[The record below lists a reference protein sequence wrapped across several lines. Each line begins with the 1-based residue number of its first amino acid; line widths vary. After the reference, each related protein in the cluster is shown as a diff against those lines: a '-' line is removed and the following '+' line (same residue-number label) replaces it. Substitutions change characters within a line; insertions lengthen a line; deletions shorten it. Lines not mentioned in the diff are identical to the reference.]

1 MHGWTTAVVKD
12 RVLQINI
19 YGEIYED
26 YVAHYLSGGL
36 INECDSVEVRIS
48 SPGGCV
54 GDGITIYNALKACG
68 KPVRTIVDGFACSIA
83 SVIFMAGDE
92 RIMTDTSLLMIHNV
106 SAASFGTATEHRKLA
121 DDIDTV
127 NERSKA
133 AYMERVNI
141 SREELS
147 EMMDAETWISA
158 EDAFSMGFATQ
169 MEAELQEGFGQS
181 ASRAIRDAI
190 MAGFEQACK
199 KRRKKQEDHEDDPE
213 KPEEEP
219 MEPDEDP
226 EDPEYAP
233 ESPDEDPE
241 GDPEDPEK
249 PEEDPEDDPESKCK
263 KDKKKQ
269 KTNAEMFAALLD
281 KLAE

>member
-36 INECDSVEVRIS
+36 INECDRVEVRIS

-127 NERSKA
+127 NELSKA

-158 EDAFSMGFATQ
+158 EDAFYMGFATQ
-169 MEAELQEGFGQS
+169 LETEQQDGFDQS
-181 ASRAIRDAI
+181 ASRAICDAI

-199 KRRKKQEDHEDDPE
+199 KKKKQEE
-213 KPEEEP
+213 PEEPE
-219 MEPDEDP
+219 EDP
-226 EDPEYAP
+226 EDPEDEPMEPREP
-233 ESPDEDPE
+233 EETPDDPD
-241 GDPEDPEK
+241 GDPEDP
-249 PEEDPEDDPESKCK
+249 EDPEDDPEDHESKCK
-263 KDKKKQ
+263 KRKKQ
-269 KTNAEMFAALLD
+269 KTNADMFAALLYR
-281 KLAE
+281 LAE

>member
-1 MHGWTTAVVKD
+1 MHGFTTAVVKD

-19 YGEIYED
+19 YGEVYED
-26 YVAHYLSGGL
+26 YVAHYLSGSMVG
-36 INECDSVEVRIS
+36 EYDRVEVRIS

-127 NERSKA
+127 NELSKA
-133 AYMERVNI
+133 AYMERVSI

-199 KRRKKQEDHEDDPE
+199 KKKKQEEPEEPEEDPE
-213 KPEEEP
+213 EDPEEEP
-219 MEPDEDP
+219 MEPWEPEENP
-226 EDPEYAP
+226 EDP
-233 ESPDEDPE
+233 D
-241 GDPEDPEK
+241 GDPEDP
-249 PEEDPEDDPESKCK
+249 EDPEDDPEDPESKCK
-263 KDKKKQ
+263 KRKKQ
-269 KTNAEMFAALLD
+269 KTNAEMFAALLN

>member
-1 MHGWTTAVVKD
+1 MHGWTTAVVND

-19 YGEIYED
+19 YGEVYDD
-26 YVAHYLSGGL
+26 YVAHYLSGSM
-36 INECDSVEVRIS
+36 EREYDSVEVRIS

-127 NERSKA
+127 NELSKA
-133 AYMERVNI
+133 AYMERVSI

-199 KRRKKQEDHEDDPE
+199 KKKKQEEPEEDPE
-213 KPEEEP
+213 EDPEEEP
-219 MEPDEDP
+219 MEPGEPEETPDDP
-226 EDPEYAP
+226 D
-233 ESPDEDPE
+233 
-241 GDPEDPEK
+241 GDPEDPE
-249 PEEDPEDDPESKCK
+249 DPDDDPDDPESKCK
-263 KDKKKQ
+263 KRKKQ
-269 KTNAEMFAALLD
+269 KTNAEMFAALLN

>member
-1 MHGWTTAVVKD
+1 MHGYTTAMVKD

-19 YGEIYED
+19 YGEIDDD
-26 YVAHYLSGGL
+26 YVAHALSGWM
-36 INECDSVEVRIS
+36 EREYDSVEVRIS

-106 SAASFGTATEHRKLA
+106 SAASFGTANEHRKLA

-127 NERSKA
+127 NELSKA

-147 EMMDAETWISA
+147 AMMDAETWISA

-169 MEAELQEGFGQS
+169 METEQQEGFGQS

-199 KRRKKQEDHEDDPE
+199 KKKKQEEPDEPEEDPE
-213 KPEEEP
+213 EDPEEEP
-219 MEPDEDP
+219 MEPREPEETPDDP
-226 EDPEYAP
+226 D
-233 ESPDEDPE
+233 
-241 GDPEDPEK
+241 GDPEEPDTEPDEYPEDDP
-249 PEEDPEDDPESKCK
+249 DDPESKCK
-263 KDKKKQ
+263 KRKKQ
-269 KTNAEMFAALLD
+269 KTNADMFAALLYR
-281 KLAE
+281 LAE

>member
-19 YGEIYED
+19 YGEVYED
-26 YVAHYLSGGL
+26 YVAHYLSGSMVG
-36 INECDSVEVRIS
+36 EYDSVEVRIS

-127 NERSKA
+127 NELSKA
-133 AYMERVNI
+133 AYMERVSI

-169 MEAELQEGFGQS
+169 LETEQQDGFDQS

-190 MAGFEQACK
+190 MGGFEQDCK
-199 KRRKKQEDHEDDPE
+199 KKKKQEDLEDPE
-213 KPEEEP
+213 EPEEEP

-226 EDPEYAP
+226 EEPEDAP

-241 GDPEDPEK
+241 GDPEDPE
-249 PEEDPEDDPESKCK
+249 DHESKCK
-263 KDKKKQ
+263 NHKKQ

>member
-127 NERSKA
+127 NELSKS

-158 EDAFSMGFATQ
+158 EDAFYMGFATQ
-169 MEAELQEGFGQS
+169 MEAEMQDGFGQS
-181 ASRAIRDAI
+181 ASRSIRDAI

-199 KRRKKQEDHEDDPE
+199 KKKKQEEPDEPDDDPE
-213 KPEEEP
+213 DPEEDPEEEP
-219 MEPDEDP
+219 MEPGEPEATP
-226 EDPEYAP
+226 EDP
-233 ESPDEDPE
+233 D
-241 GDPEDPEK
+241 GDPEEP
-249 PEEDPEDDPESKCK
+249 EDPEDDPEDPEDPESKCK
-263 KDKKKQ
+263 KRKKQ
-269 KTNAEMFAALLD
+269 KTNADMFAALLNR
-281 KLAE
+281 LAE

>member
-12 RVLQINI
+12 HVLQINI

-26 YVAHYLSGGL
+26 YVAHYLSGGF
-36 INECDSVEVRIS
+36 IDECDRVEVRIS

-106 SAASFGTATEHRKLA
+106 SAASCGTATEHRKLA

-127 NERSKA
+127 NELSKA
-133 AYMERVNI
+133 AYMERVSI

-199 KRRKKQEDHEDDPE
+199 KRRKKQEDSEDDPE
-213 KPEEEP
+213 EPEEEP
-219 MEPDEDP
+219 MEPREPEETPDDP
-226 EDPEYAP
+226 D
-233 ESPDEDPE
+233 
-241 GDPEDPEK
+241 GDPEDP
-249 PEEDPEDDPESKCK
+249 EDPEDDPEDPEDPESKCK
-263 KDKKKQ
+263 KRKKQ
-269 KTNAEMFAALLD
+269 KTNAEMFAALLN

>member
-12 RVLQINI
+12 HVLQINI

-36 INECDSVEVRIS
+36 IDECDRVEVRIS

-127 NERSKA
+127 NELSKA
-133 AYMERVNI
+133 AYMERVSI

-199 KRRKKQEDHEDDPE
+199 KRKKKQEDHEDDPE
-213 KPEEEP
+213 EPEEEP

-226 EDPEYAP
+226 EEPEDAP
-233 ESPDEDPE
+233 ESPDEDPD
-241 GDPEDPEK
+241 GDHEE

-263 KDKKKQ
+263 KDNKKQ

>member
-12 RVLQINI
+12 HVLQINI

-26 YVAHYLSGGL
+26 YVAHYLSGSMVG
-36 INECDSVEVRIS
+36 EYDRVEVRIS

-127 NERSKA
+127 NELSKA

-158 EDAFSMGFATQ
+158 EDALSMGFATQ

-199 KRRKKQEDHEDDPE
+199 KKKKQE
-213 KPEEEP
+213 
-219 MEPDEDP
+219 EPDEPEEDP
-226 EDPEYAP
+226 EDPEDEPMEPREP
-233 ESPDEDPE
+233 EATPDDPD
-241 GDPEDPEK
+241 GDPEDP
-249 PEEDPEDDPESKCK
+249 EDPEDDPEDHESKCK
-263 KDKKKQ
+263 KHKKQ
-269 KTNAEMFAALLD
+269 KTNAEMFAALLN

>member
-26 YVAHYLSGGL
+26 YVAHYLSGSMVG
-36 INECDSVEVRIS
+36 EYDRVEVRIS

-127 NERSKA
+127 NELSKA

-169 MEAELQEGFGQS
+169 MESEQQEGFGQS

-199 KRRKKQEDHEDDPE
+199 KKKKQEE
-213 KPEEEP
+213 PEEPE
-219 MEPDEDP
+219 EDP
-226 EDPEYAP
+226 EDPE
-233 ESPDEDPE
+233 DPE
-241 GDPEDPEK
+241 DEPMEPREPEETPDAPDGDPEDPEE
-249 PEEDPEDDPESKCK
+249 PEEDPEDHESKCRK
-263 KDKKKQ
+263 RKKQ

>member
-36 INECDSVEVRIS
+36 INEVDRVEVRIS

-127 NERSKA
+127 NELSKA
-133 AYMERVNI
+133 AYMERVSI

-158 EDAFSMGFATQ
+158 EDALSMGFATQ
-169 MEAELQEGFGQS
+169 MDAELQEGFGQS

-213 KPEEEP
+213 EPEEEP

-226 EDPEYAP
+226 EEPEDAP
-233 ESPDEDPE
+233 ESPDEDPD
-241 GDPEDPEK
+241 GDHEE
-249 PEEDPEDDPESKCK
+249 PEEPEEPEDDPESKCK
-263 KDKKKQ
+263 KHKKQ
-269 KTNAEMFAALLD
+269 KTNAEMFAALLYR
-281 KLAE
+281 LAE

>member
-36 INECDSVEVRIS
+36 INECDRVEVRIS

-127 NERSKA
+127 NELSKA

-169 MEAELQEGFGQS
+169 MEAELQDGFGQS

-199 KRRKKQEDHEDDPE
+199 NKKKQEEPDEPDDPE
-213 KPEEEP
+213 EPEDDPEEEP
-219 MEPDEDP
+219 MEPREPEVTTDDP
-226 EDPEYAP
+226 D
-233 ESPDEDPE
+233 
-241 GDPEDPEK
+241 GDPEDPDD
-249 PEEDPEDDPESKCK
+249 PEDPEDDPEDHESKCK
-263 KDKKKQ
+263 KHKKQ

-281 KLAE
+281 KLA

>member
-12 RVLQINI
+12 HVLQINI

-36 INECDSVEVRIS
+36 IDECDRVEVRIS

-127 NERSKA
+127 NELSKA

-169 MEAELQEGFGQS
+169 IEAELQDGFGQS

-199 KRRKKQEDHEDDPE
+199 KKKKQEE
-213 KPEEEP
+213 
-219 MEPDEDP
+219 
-226 EDPEYAP
+226 
-233 ESPDEDPE
+233 
-241 GDPEDPEK
+241 PEK
-249 PEEDPEDDPESKCK
+249 PEEDPEEDPEEEPMEPGEPEATPDDPDGDPDDPEDPDEDPKDHESKCK
-263 KDKKKQ
+263 KHKKQ

>member
-26 YVAHYLSGGL
+26 YVAHYLSGGI
-36 INECDSVEVRIS
+36 INECDRVEVRIS

-127 NERSKA
+127 NELSKE

-169 MEAELQEGFGQS
+169 METELQEGFGQS

-190 MAGFEQACK
+190 MAGFEQACNK
-199 KRRKKQEDHEDDPE
+199 KKKQEEPEDPE
-213 KPEEEP
+213 EPDEDPEEEP
-219 MEPDEDP
+219 MEPGE
-226 EDPEYAP
+226 P
-233 ESPDEDPE
+233 ESTPDDPD
-241 GDPEDPEK
+241 GDPEDPD
-249 PEEDPEDDPESKCK
+249 DPEDTESKCK
-263 KDKKKQ
+263 KHKKQ

>member
-12 RVLQINI
+12 HVLQINI

-36 INECDSVEVRIS
+36 IDECDRVEVRIS

-127 NERSKA
+127 NELSKA
-133 AYMERVNI
+133 AYMERVSI

-158 EDAFSMGFATQ
+158 EDALSMGFATQ
-169 MEAELQEGFGQS
+169 MEAEQQEGFGQS

-199 KRRKKQEDHEDDPE
+199 KKKKQEDHEEDQEED
-213 KPEEEP
+213 PEEEP
-219 MEPDEDP
+219 MEPGEPEENP
-226 EDPEYAP
+226 EDP
-233 ESPDEDPE
+233 D
-241 GDPEDPEK
+241 GDPENP
-249 PEEDPEDDPESKCK
+249 EDPEDDPEDPESNCK
-263 KDKKKQ
+263 KRKKQ
-269 KTNAEMFAALLD
+269 KTNAEMFAALLN

>member
-12 RVLQINI
+12 HVLQINI

-36 INECDSVEVRIS
+36 INECDRVEVRIS

-127 NERSKA
+127 NELSKA

-190 MAGFEQACK
+190 LGGFEQACK
-199 KRRKKQEDHEDDPE
+199 KRRKKQEDEEEPEEDPMEPDDDPEAPEDDPE
-213 KPEEEP
+213 EP
-219 MEPDEDP
+219 DTEPDEDP
-226 EDPEYAP
+226 EDPE
-233 ESPDEDPE
+233 
-241 GDPEDPEK
+241 DPED
-249 PEEDPEDDPESKCK
+249 DPEDPESKCK
-263 KDKKKQ
+263 KHKKQ